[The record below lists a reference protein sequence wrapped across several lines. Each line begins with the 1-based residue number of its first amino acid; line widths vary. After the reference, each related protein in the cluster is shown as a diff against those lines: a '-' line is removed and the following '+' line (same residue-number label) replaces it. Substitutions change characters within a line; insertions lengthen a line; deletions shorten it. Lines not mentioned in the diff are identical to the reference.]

1 VLVIIDYNM
10 GNVASIQNILK
21 RCNHQS
27 IISNDP
33 KVIEEADKLI
43 LPGVGSF
50 DYGISNLEK
59 LGIAEVLKKKVLIDK
74 IPLLGICL
82 GMQLLADSSEEGSL
96 KGLGFIKAQ
105 SKKFEF
111 NGQRN
116 LKVPHMGW
124 NYVEAQKNTPLFNN
138 AYEEMRFYFV
148 HSYFVQCEND
158 NDILGTTNYGHT
170 FTSMINKDNIYGF
183 QFHPEKSHK
192 YGMLLLKNFVELI

>member
-1 VLVIIDYNM
+1 M